1 MQPLFLF
8 LILKYFIMKN
18 LSFIL
23 LAGVTLA
30 LASCGVFGGEEAT
43 AEVVEEEAA
52 DSTAVDSTCVDAVET
67 DTAALIQQED
77 FALET
82 VEADTAQ

>member
-52 DSTAVDSTCVDAVET
+52 DSTCVDAVEA
-67 DTAALIQQED
+67 DTVARIEQED